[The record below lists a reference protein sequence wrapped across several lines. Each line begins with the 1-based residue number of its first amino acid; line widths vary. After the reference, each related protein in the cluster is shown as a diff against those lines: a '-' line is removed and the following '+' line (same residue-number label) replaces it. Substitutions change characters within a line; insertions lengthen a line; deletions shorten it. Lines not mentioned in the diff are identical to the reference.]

1 MIRKDTD
8 EALRMLV
15 HLAGRRGQTISASQ
29 LSEALNVPRSFAL
42 KILGRLVVCGLL
54 EARAGR
60 GGGFR
65 FVKRPADVSMMT
77 VIEAVQGPPLLNRC
91 MAGSGLCSREGTC
104 PISSKLL
111 TIQKQLNRLL
121 SRTTLADVVPPKPG
135 RGKEEDEG

>member
-8 EALRMLV
+8 EGLRMLV

-29 LSEALNVPRSFAL
+29 LSEALDVPRSFAL
-42 KILGRLVVCGLL
+42 KILGRLVTRGFL

-65 FVKRPADVSMMT
+65 FVRRPAEVSLMT
-77 VIEAVQGPPLLNRC
+77 IIEAVQGPPLLNRC
-91 MAGSGLCSREGTC
+91 MAGRGLCPREGAC

-111 TIQKQLNRLL
+111 AIQKQLNRLF
-121 SRTTLADVVPPKPG
+121 SETTLADVVPPRSG
-135 RGKEEDEG
+135 RGKDQDEG